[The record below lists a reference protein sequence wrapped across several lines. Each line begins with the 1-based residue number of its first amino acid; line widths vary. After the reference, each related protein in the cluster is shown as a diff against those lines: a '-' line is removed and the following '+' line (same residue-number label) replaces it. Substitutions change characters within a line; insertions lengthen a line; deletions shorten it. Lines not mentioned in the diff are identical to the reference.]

1 MRKAFPLMLVALLLA
16 FMLVQFQMVKPAYA
30 VTEIFGDLIIGG
42 DDVYVMEGEYSVNGN
57 IIVEENATLVMRN
70 AVVNFAQAANEEF
83 NMTFRNP
90 VNGNP
95 RLVVEGS
102 TTIASDYYM
111 YLYFLDNST
120 AEITGLSTNQKI
132 AFVIYDNSSLK
143 AMGSTLQYFVFSYG
157 YSTAIFADCTINM
170 WYIYQDSTA
179 RVENSTVG
187 FMYASGNANINTYNS
202 TILSLRFEVYSINC
216 TIDGLKPSFFNYWN
230 FRLSCSVAVAA
241 DGFASNL
248 ILNNTEVDNFS
259 FDFKGSSNVTASN
272 IQAWAITLYYSSYL
286 WMHSSSVFSLATY
299 NTATVRAYNS
309 TALWAY
315 VHNTSVIFAI
325 NSTISYPFV
334 GEQAILYWLYYLH
347 VHVQDLLGASVP
359 SATVNVYIQ
368 GTSTPEFS
376 DVTNSTG
383 DVQFILQSKMQNATG
398 EYPSEPYIIEAVYGS
413 HVNTTSVEMNAN
425 KEVAITLDFIL
436 PEFPSLL
443 VMPLFFLAT
452 SLLFLIIVR
461 KRR

>member
-1 MRKAFPLMLVALLLA
+1 MRKAFPLLLVALLLA
-16 FMLVQFQMVKPAYA
+16 FVLLQFQVVKPAYA
-30 VTEIFGDLIIGG
+30 VTDISGDLIIGG
-42 DDVYVMEGEYSVNGN
+42 DTVYVMEGEYNVNGN

-70 AVVNFAQAANEEF
+70 ALVNFTQTANEEF

-95 RLVVEGS
+95 RLVVEGN
-102 TTIASDYYM
+102 TTIASNYYM
-111 YLYFLDNST
+111 YVFFLENST
-120 AEITGLSTNQKI
+120 AEINGLTTNQKI
-132 AFVIYDNSSLK
+132 TLVIKDYSSFMVTNS
-143 AMGSTLQYFVFSYG
+143 ALQYFVFSYG
-157 YSTAIFADCTINM
+157 YSTATFADCTIGK

-179 RVENSTVG
+179 KAENSTIT
-187 FMYASGNANINTYNS
+187 FMYASGNANINTWNS
-202 TILSLRFEVYSINC
+202 TIQSLRFEVYSINC

-230 FRLSCSVAVAA
+230 FRLACGVSVTA

-248 ILNNTEVDNFS
+248 ILNNTEVNYFS
-259 FDFKGSSNVTASN
+259 FDFKGSSNVTAYN
-272 IQAWAITLYYSSYL
+272 IQVWAIALYYSSSL
-286 WMHSSSVFSLATY
+286 LMHSSSVNSLATY

-383 DVQFILQSKMQNATG
+383 DAQFILQGKMQNATG
-398 EYPSEPYIIEAVYGS
+398 EYAFEPYVVEAVYS
-413 HVNTTSVEMNAN
+413 SYVNTTNVEMNTN
-425 KEVAITLDFIL
+425 KEVTITLDFIL

-443 VMPLFFLAT
+443 AMPLFFLAT
-452 SLLFLIIVR
+452 SLLFLIIFR